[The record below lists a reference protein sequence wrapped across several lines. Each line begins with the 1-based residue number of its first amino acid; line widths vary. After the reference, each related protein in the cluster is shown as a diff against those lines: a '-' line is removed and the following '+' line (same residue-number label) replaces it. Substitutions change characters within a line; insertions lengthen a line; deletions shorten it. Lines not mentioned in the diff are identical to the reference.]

1 MSAMNNKNY
10 HRAKNRSN
18 LRIFSGTSHQKLAK
32 DVAKKC
38 GVSLGQLTLDK
49 FANNETSVDLKENV
63 RGQDTYIIQT
73 GGGNKPNDDLME
85 LLFLINAFKL
95 SSASAINVIIPY
107 FFYSKGD
114 KKDSHKRV
122 PITAKL
128 ITTLLKRAGAH
139 HVMIIE
145 PHTPQLEGFFETPV
159 DALKVEPLFCE
170 WIRKNIKDWQDC
182 VVVAPDE
189 GSVKRCT
196 SVANDLNLDFAL
208 ITNRKPKD
216 KKSQRK
222 RDHKSSTSIHN
233 SRQQSVES
241 AYTSRQQSVEPE
253 DSHSE
258 GGASTKGSE
267 SDAGPSGLQERKVN
281 RHHHSLVMTRQVSAT
296 RHKKI
301 SLSGSVSGRRVIVVD
316 DMIDTGRTIHDA
328 IETLKK
334 HGAVGIYIMA
344 THGIFSGNSIDIVKE
359 NSDFIKK
366 IVVSNTVPQVSHLTY
381 LPNHLHVLDVSG
393 LIAEYIRR
401 HHYRE
406 SVQVLCHF
414 MPIRDEEAEEEEDEN
429 QTESDSENDEAID
442 DLPNGQNQGANGVAV
457 NDAARDLR
465 LMHLRKGFRLSSM
478 CWDDEQHK

>member
-10 HRAKNRSN
+10 HGKKNRSN
-18 LRIFSGTSHQKLAK
+18 LRIFSGNSHQKLAK

-95 SSASAINVIIPY
+95 SSASAINVVIPY

-114 KKDSHKRV
+114 QKDSHKRV

-128 ITTLLKRAGAH
+128 ITTLLKKAGAH

-208 ITNRKPKD
+208 ITNRKPKE
-216 KKSQRK
+216 KKSQRR
-222 RDHKSSTSIHN
+222 RDHKNSTTSTSF
-233 SRQQSVES
+233 SRNPSMQES
-241 AYTSRQQSVEPE
+241 AYNSRQQSVEPE
-253 DSHSE
+253 DSQSE
-258 GGASTKGSE
+258 GGASNKGSE
-267 SDAGPSGLQERKVN
+267 SDAGPSGLQERKISRHQHSFVLN
-281 RHHHSLVMTRQVSAT
+281 RSHSAV

-316 DMIDTGRTIHDA
+316 DMIDTGRTVHESIGA
-328 IETLKK
+328 LKK
-334 HGAVGIYIMA
+334 HGAVGVYIMA
-344 THGIFSGNSIDIVKE
+344 THGLFSGNSVDIMKE
-359 NSDFIKK
+359 NSDFIQK
-366 IVVSNTVPQVSHLTY
+366 IVVSNTVPQTSHQAY
-381 LPNHLHVLDVSG
+381 LPNLLHVIDISG

-414 MPIRDEEAEEEEDEN
+414 MPIRDEEPEEEENEN
-429 QTESDSENDEAID
+429 QTESDSESDEAIS
-442 DLPNGQNQGANGVAV
+442 DLPNGQNGANGIEI
-457 NDAARDLR
+457 NDAMR
-465 LMHLRKGFRLSSM
+465 LMHIRKGFRLSSM
-478 CWDDEQHK
+478 CWDDGTS

>member
-1 MSAMNNKNY
+1 MNNKNY
-10 HRAKNRSN
+10 HRTKNRSN
-18 LRIFSGTSHQKLAK
+18 LRIFSGSSHQKLAK

-114 KKDSHKRV
+114 QKDSHKRV

-145 PHTPQLEGFFETPV
+145 PHTPQLEGFFETPI

-216 KKSQRK
+216 KKKSQRR
-222 RDHKSSTSIHN
+222 RDYKSNT
-233 SRQQSVES
+233 S
-241 AYTSRQQSVEPE
+241 AYNSRQQSVEPE
-253 DSHSE
+253 DSQSE

-267 SDAGPSGLQERKVN
+267 SDAGTSGLQERKLS
-281 RHHHSLVMTRQVSAT
+281 RHHQAFVINKQLSVT

-301 SLSGSVSGRRVIVVD
+301 SLSGSVSGRKVIVVD
-316 DMIDTGRTIHDA
+316 DMIDTGRTIHEA
-328 IETLKK
+328 MGALKK
-334 HGAVGIYIMA
+334 HGAVGVYIMA
-344 THGIFSGNSIDIVKE
+344 THGIFSGNSVNMVKE

-366 IVVSNTVPQVSHLTY
+366 IVVSNTVPQASHLTY
-381 LPNHLHVLDVSG
+381 LPNHLHVLDISG

-414 MPIRDEEAEEEEDEN
+414 MPIRDEEPEEEENDN
-429 QTESDSENDEAID
+429 QTESDESDEAIN
-442 DLPNGQNQGANGVAV
+442 DLPNGQNGASGVAV

-478 CWDDEQHK
+478 CWDDGTS

>member
-1 MSAMNNKNY
+1 MNNKNY
-10 HRAKNRSN
+10 HRTKNRSN
-18 LRIFSGTSHQKLAK
+18 LRIFSGNSHQKLAK

-95 SSASAINVIIPY
+95 SSASAINVVIPY

-114 KKDSHKRV
+114 QKDSHKRV

-216 KKSQRK
+216 KKSHRR
-222 RDHKSSTSIHN
+222 RDHKSSSSTYSTN
-233 SRQQSVES
+233 RQQSTES
-241 AYTSRQQSVEPE
+241 AYNSRQQSVEPE
-253 DSHSE
+253 DSQSE
-258 GGASTKGSE
+258 GGASNKGSE
-267 SDAGPSGLQERKVN
+267 SDAGPSGLQERKLN
-281 RHHHSLVMTRQVSAT
+281 RHQHSIVMNRQVSAT

-316 DMIDTGRTIHDA
+316 DMIDTGRTINEA
-328 IETLKK
+328 METLKK
-334 HGAVGIYIMA
+334 HGAIGVYIMA
-344 THGIFSGNSIDIVKE
+344 THGIFSGNSVGIVKE
-359 NSDFIKK
+359 NSDFIQK
-366 IVVSNTVPQVSHLTY
+366 IVVSNTVPQTSHVAY
-381 LPNHLHVLDVSG
+381 LPNHLHVLDISG

-414 MPIRDEEAEEEEDEN
+414 MPIRDEEPEEEENDN
-429 QTESDSENDEAID
+429 QTESDESDDAID
-442 DLPNGQNQGANGVAV
+442 DLPNGENDANGVAV
-457 NDAARDLR
+457 NEAARDLR

-478 CWDDEQHK
+478 CWDDGTS

>member
-10 HRAKNRSN
+10 HRPKNRSN
-18 LRIFSGTSHQKLAK
+18 LRIFSGNSHQKLAK

-73 GGGNKPNDDLME
+73 GGGSKPNDDLME

-95 SSASAINVIIPY
+95 SSAHAINVIIPY

-114 KKDSHKRV
+114 QKDSHKRV

-128 ITTLLKRAGAH
+128 ITTLLKKAGAH

-159 DALKVEPLFCE
+159 DALKVVPLFCE

-196 SVANDLNLDFAL
+196 SLANDLNLDFAL

-216 KKSQRK
+216 HHRKKSSPRK
-222 RDHKSSTSIHN
+222 SHHKNSIS
-233 SRQQSVES
+233 SRQG
-241 AYTSRQQSVEPE
+241 SVEPE
-253 DSHSE
+253 ESQSE
-258 GGASTKGSE
+258 NSTRESE
-267 SDAGPSGLQERKVN
+267 SDAGTGSGLQERKIT
-281 RHHHSLVMTRQVSAT
+281 RHQSLVHHSTTRY
-296 RHKKI
+296 KKI
-301 SLSGSVSGRRVIVVD
+301 SLSGSVSGRKIIVVD
-316 DMIDTGRTIHDA
+316 DMIDTGQTIKEA
-328 IETLKK
+328 METLKK
-334 HGAVGIYIMA
+334 HGALAVYVMA
-344 THGIFSGNSIDIVKE
+344 THGIFSGNSVDIVKD
-359 NSDFIKK
+359 NSDFIQK
-366 IVVSNTVPQVSHLTY
+366 IVVSNTVPQADNLAC
-381 LPNHLHVLDVSG
+381 LPHHLHVLDVSG

-414 MPIRDEEAEEEEDEN
+414 MPIRDEDDKDDEEEDGN
-429 QTESDSENDEAID
+429 QTESDESDIVLD
-442 DLPNGQNQGANGVAV
+442 DLPNGENGANGAAA
-457 NDAARDLR
+457 NDAARNLR

-478 CWDDEQHK
+478 CWDDGSS